1 MELWLAL
8 LIYLALGAIIGWI
21 AAKIMESRTG
31 LIMDII
37 VGIVG
42 SMLGGFLARQLGISG
57 GLVVEFLVA
66 VGGAVLLLL
75 IIRLI
80 RRA

>member
-8 LIYLALGAIIGWI
+8 LIYLALGAVVGWI
-21 AAKIMESRTG
+21 AAKIMESKMG
-31 LIMDII
+31 LVLDII
-37 VGIVG
+37 VGIAG

-57 GLVVEFLVA
+57 GWIVEFLVA
-66 VGGAVLLLL
+66 VGGAVLLLF

-80 RRA
+80 KRA